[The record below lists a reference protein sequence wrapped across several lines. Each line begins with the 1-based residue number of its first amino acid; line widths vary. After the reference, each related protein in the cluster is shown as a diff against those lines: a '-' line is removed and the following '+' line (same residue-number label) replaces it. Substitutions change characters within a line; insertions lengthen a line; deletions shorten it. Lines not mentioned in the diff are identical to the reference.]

1 MVDRGKELLVKDE
14 ERGAVSIRQRLLR
27 GKSALLV
34 RYIAIAFSLFQLYTG
49 IFQFTAMN
57 QRVPHVIFAYIL
69 IFLLYPIKTHG
80 RKDCISW
87 DGYLFAL
94 ISLGIGL
101 YVLSTWFKKIGAI
114 GMAIPWYELIM
125 GGIFIV
131 LSIDAA
137 RRTVGWAFPC
147 VAIFFLIYARFGE
160 MLPGPLAHKNY
171 EIERIITSMFITTE
185 GIFGMLA
192 GISATFVFLF
202 ILFGSMLREAGGG
215 EFFLRLAYG
224 LFGHVRGGPAKVAV
238 VASSLFGMMSGSGTA
253 NVAGTGQITIPLM
266 KRTGYR
272 AHFAGAVETAA
283 SAGGL
288 LMPPIMGSAVFIIM
302 ELLGVTYLTIIKAA
316 ILTAI
321 LYYIGL
327 FLMIDIEAQKI
338 GLVGLKKE
346 EIPPLKETL
355 KDGWHFLIPIAV
367 LIYFVVVPK
376 VSVTRAAFW
385 ATMSIPAVSMLR
397 WRKRATIKQILDGLE
412 KGARTALPVVAILAL
427 GGVVVGM
434 ITLTGLGLMM
444 SSVMIELSGGH
455 LLFLLVLAMIATI
468 IMGMGVP
475 PVAAYIVLAILV
487 VPALIKMG
495 VYPLAAHLFV
505 FYFAVIAGITPP
517 MAPDAFVASGIADS
531 PMMKTALTACR
542 LALVIFI
549 LPYIFVYNNAL
560 LLVGSYGEIVW
571 VMVTAILGVFAL
583 ASALQ
588 GYMKRTIPIAFRGL
602 LLLSALGLIMPGF
615 KTDLVGLGLLFLVA
629 LYQVPDFFKKY
640 SNVLLREGAYRFMRK
655 KESGSSQFPRNH
667 G

>member
-1 MVDRGKELLVKDE
+1 MQTDPKVKGIPFKAE
-14 ERGAVSIRQRLLR
+14 EQGAVSVRQRRLT
-27 GKSALLV
+27 GKSRLLV
-34 RYIAIAFSLFQLYTG
+34 RYIAIAMSLFQLYTG

-69 IFLLYPIKTHG
+69 IFLLYPISS
-80 RKDCISW
+80 RKRDDRITW

-101 YVLSTWFKKIGAI
+101 YVLLTWFRKIGAI
-114 GMAIPWYELIM
+114 GLAAPWYELIM
-125 GGIFIV
+125 GGILII

-147 VAIFFLIYARFGE
+147 VAIFFLFYARFGE
-160 MLPGPLAHKNY
+160 ILPGPLAHKNY
-171 EIERIITSMFITTE
+171 ELERIITSMFITTE

-215 EFFLRLAYG
+215 EFFLRLAYS

-238 VASSLFGMMSGSGTA
+238 VASSLFGMISGSGTA

-266 KRTGYR
+266 KRTGYQP
-272 AHFAGAVETAA
+272 HFAGAVETAA

-288 LMPPIMGSAVFIIM
+288 LMPPIMGSAVFVIM
-302 ELLGVTYLTIIKAA
+302 ELLGVTYLVILKAA

-321 LYYIGL
+321 LYYLGL

-346 EIPPLKETL
+346 ELPSLKETL

-367 LIYFVVVPK
+367 LVYFITVPR

-385 ATMSIPAVSMLR
+385 ATVSIPLVSFLR
-397 WRKRATIKQILDGLE
+397 WKKRMTLQQLLDGLE

-434 ITLTGLGLMM
+434 ITLTGLGLTM
-444 SSVMIELSGGH
+444 SSILIELSEGNLLL
-455 LLFLLVLAMIATI
+455 LLFLTMIASI
-468 IMGMGVP
+468 ILGMGVP

-517 MAPDAFVASGIADS
+517 MAPDAFVAAGIADS
-531 PMMKTALTACR
+531 DMMKTALTACR
-542 LALVIFI
+542 LALVVFI

-560 LLVGSYGEIVW
+560 LLMGSFWEILW
-571 VMVTAILGVFAL
+571 VMITAVLGVFAL
-583 ASALQ
+583 ASGLQ
-588 GYMKRTIPIAFRGL
+588 GYMKRPISIPLRGL
-602 LLLSALGLIMPGF
+602 LFLSAIGLIMPGW
-615 KTDLVGLGLLFLVA
+615 KTDLIGMAILFAVSFHQIPDLLKIISGFFL
-629 LYQVPDFFKKY
+629 KKR
-640 SNVLLREGAYRFMRK
+640 REVM
-655 KESGSSQFPRNH
+655 GSFQ
-667 G
+667 GKMDK

>member
-1 MVDRGKELLVKDE
+1 
-14 ERGAVSIRQRLLR
+14 
-27 GKSALLV
+27 
-34 RYIAIAFSLFQLYTG
+34 G

-57 QRVPHVIFAYIL
+57 QRVPHVIFACIL
-69 IFLLYPIKTHG
+69 IFLLYPMKIRGKED
-80 RKDCISW
+80 RISW

-94 ISLGIGL
+94 ISLAIGL
-101 YVLSTWFKKIGAI
+101 YVLLTWFKKIGAI
-114 GMAIPWYELIM
+114 GMAIPWYEMVM
-125 GGIFIV
+125 GGILII
-131 LSIDAA
+131 LCIDAA
-137 RRTVGWAFPC
+137 RRTVGWAFPS

-272 AHFAGAVETAA
+272 PHFAGAVETAA

-316 ILTAI
+316 ILVAI
-321 LYYIGL
+321 LYYFGL

-346 EIPPLKETL
+346 EIPSLKETL

-385 ATMSIPAVSMLR
+385 ATVSIPAVSMLR

-444 SSVMIELSGGH
+444 SSLMIEASKGNLLI
-455 LLFLLVLAMIATI
+455 LLFLTMIASI
-468 IMGMGVP
+468 ILGMGVP

-487 VPALIKMG
+487 VPALTKMG
-495 VYPLAAHLFV
+495 IYPLAAHLFV

-517 MAPDAFVASGIADS
+517 MAPDAFVAAGIADS

-542 LALVIFI
+542 LALVVFI
-549 LPYIFVYNNAL
+549 LPYIFVYDNAL
-560 LLVGSYGEIVW
+560 LLVGSFGKIIW
-571 VMVTAILGVFAL
+571 VMVTAVLGVFAL

-588 GYMKRTIPIAFRGL
+588 GYMRVPIPIPFRGL
-602 LLLSALGLIMPGF
+602 LLLSALGLIIPGF
-615 KTDLVGLGLLFLVA
+615 KTDLIGLGLLFMVS

-640 SNVLLREGAYRFMRK
+640 GNVLLKEGSYRFGK
-655 KESGSSQFPRNH
+655 KKKPSSNQFRGGNR
-667 G
+667 